1 MMKYIYTAMITLLLV
16 GAVVV
21 PGAQA
26 ATTSNEAMLEQI
38 KVLMA
43 KVEELQKQLS
53 TIRGEVKD
61 LIKDGLEEGMTDT
74 DITKLQELLATD
86 PTIYPEGRKTGY
98 FGPLTKEAV
107 MRFQTRHGL
116 EVTGK
121 VNGETRDMLE
131 EYLRE
136 GFNGKVPE
144 GLLKAPGIAKKVED
158 RFNLRCD
165 KHEGSG
171 KGMGPLCKKWKME
184 HGDDDRDDDV
194 EDEDEMD
201 DEDEDE
207 MDDEDEDGEEFDVEV
222 EIEDGETTVEF
233 TFDGEDYEVTVDSTE
248 LDEVLDTVA
257 DVIDDGDD
265 ASDLDDDLSDAI
277 EAELED
283 AEDDSA
289 ESDAEKAIED
299 AGDAIDD
306 AREASDDADNE
317 EAGDKVDDAEDVLE
331 AALAALEDED
341 YEEAK
346 DLAEEAEE
354 LADDAMDI
362 LDDEETL

>member
-53 TIRGEVKD
+53 TIRGEVKS

-136 GFNGKVPE
+136 G
-144 GLLKAPGIAKKVED
+144 I
-158 RFNLRCD
+158 
-165 KHEGSG
+165 
-171 KGMGPLCKKWKME
+171 
-184 HGDDDRDDDV
+184 
-194 EDEDEMD
+194 
-201 DEDEDE
+201 
-207 MDDEDEDGEEFDVEV
+207 
-222 EIEDGETTVEF
+222 
-233 TFDGEDYEVTVDSTE
+233 
-248 LDEVLDTVA
+248 
-257 DVIDDGDD
+257 
-265 ASDLDDDLSDAI
+265 
-277 EAELED
+277 
-283 AEDDSA
+283 
-289 ESDAEKAIED
+289 
-299 AGDAIDD
+299 
-306 AREASDDADNE
+306 
-317 EAGDKVDDAEDVLE
+317 
-331 AALAALEDED
+331 
-341 YEEAK
+341 
-346 DLAEEAEE
+346 
-354 LADDAMDI
+354 
-362 LDDEETL
+362 